1 MTNRQT
7 DRLGHRKINFLP
19 KVRLNTFLFPCL
31 FYVVYSLHIIIRIEI
46 ITSLMSLMSVR
57 CWFAGWLVGR
67 CVSVGRLVSWSVCH
81 NFLKGWDVTLPC
93 LEHLFCS
100 FGPPSLLCCPF
111 VLFSSVTPR
120 QQIIPCPGCGL
131 EGL

>member
-46 ITSLMSLMSVR
+46 ITSLMSSCPSVVGLLVGWSVGV
-57 CWFAGWLVGR
+57 CLSVGWLVGL
-67 CVSVGRLVSWSVCH
+67 SV
-81 NFLKGWDVTLPC
+81 
-93 LEHLFCS
+93 
-100 FGPPSLLCCPF
+100 
-111 VLFSSVTPR
+111 
-120 QQIIPCPGCGL
+120 IIS
-131 EGL
+131 